1 MPTFR
6 FYNFRKS
13 PDAFVEAE
21 MEDNIFN
28 QREACRCSESNPR
41 DGCGGK
47 WLMLDYATFF
57 RALDFDPWGLG
68 VSFVSDFP
76 RHHRIR
82 VVYPWH
88 RYPPGVEEPPREPE
102 SSFGVRS
109 DYDTAENHFG
119 WVDHTS
125 PVIAIPMHRCY
136 TESPGLIQL
145 AQPFFGRCF
154 EHHVPAEPSVN
165 VVIDTSVVGA
175 NE

>member
-21 MEDNIFN
+21 MEDTIFN

-41 DGCGGK
+41 DDCCGK

-57 RALDFDPWGLG
+57 RALDFNPWLPEPA
-68 VSFVSDFP
+68 FHPFYT
-76 RHHRIR
+76 RHPSIR
-82 VVYPWH
+82 VLYPWH
-88 RYPPGVEEPPREPE
+88 GYPPDVEEPPREPE

-109 DYDTAENHFG
+109 DYDTYENHFG

-145 AQPFFGRCF
+145 MQPFFGQCW
-154 EHHVPAEPSVN
+154 EHHVPAKPIVN
-165 VVIDTSVVGA
+165 VVIDTSVVGG

>member
-13 PDAFVEAE
+13 PDDYAE
-21 MEDNIFN
+21 VPMEDNVFN
-28 QREACRCSESNPR
+28 QREACRCSESSPR
-41 DGCGGK
+41 DGCDGK
-47 WLMLDYATFF
+47 WLMLPYATLC
-57 RALDFDPWGLG
+57 RALDFDPWLP
-68 VSFVSDFP
+68 VLFRYDDNYF
-76 RHHRIR
+76 R
-82 VVYPWH
+82 VVYPWQ
-88 RYPPGVEEPPREPE
+88 RWPPGLLSPPGRPE

-125 PVIAIPMHRCY
+125 PVIAIPMHRYY

-145 AQPFFGRCF
+145 MQPIMQGDMGD
-154 EHHVPAEPSVN
+154 HYVPAKPIVN
-165 VVIDTSVVGA
+165 VVIDTSVVGG